1 MKASVALISAIVLIG
16 QTNSAAAADE
26 VSVYRWIDEQGVP
39 QFTDRPPSNAGAE
52 LTGIRSQRT
61 DRSAVQAR
69 VEQRSSV
76 DQEAAK
82 RRSDDTADTQSAAQ
96 EREQTRAQRGD
107 NCSQARERLET
118 YSTARRLYRP
128 MADGERE
135 YLSSDEMDAAKASAE
150 QEVADWC
157 D

>member
-1 MKASVALISAIVLIG
+1 MKASVALITAIVLIG
-16 QTNSAAAADE
+16 LTNSTVADE

-39 QFTDRPPSNAGAE
+39 QFTDRPPSNAAAE

-61 DRSAVQAR
+61 NQSAVQAR
-69 VEQRSSV
+69 VEQRADI

-82 RRSDDTADTQSAAQ
+82 RRDDSTADAESAAQ
-96 EREQTRAQRGD
+96 ERAQTRAQRSD
-107 NCSQARERLET
+107 NCSRARERLET

-135 YLSSDEMDAAKASAE
+135 YLSSEEMDAAKASAE

>member
-1 MKASVALISAIVLIG
+1 MKASVALITAIVLIG
-16 QTNSAAAADE
+16 LTISAAAEE

-61 DRSAVQAR
+61 DQGAVQAR

-76 DQEAAK
+76 DEEAAK
-82 RRSDDTADTQSAAQ
+82 RRNDSAADAQSAAQ
-96 EREQTRAQRGD
+96 EREQTRAQRSD

-135 YLSSDEMDAAKASAE
+135 YLSSEEMDAAKASAE